1 MSSTNSRPTGFKT
14 VDTFTISLI
23 YKIKS
28 SVPNIDPCGTP
39 HIIFI

>member
-1 MSSTNSRPTGFKT
+1 MSSANSTGFKT
-14 VDTFTISLI
+14 VDTFNISLI

-28 SVPNIDPCGTP
+28 RGPNNIDLCGTQ